1 MEEIY
6 NNMVQ
11 KYSGSNK
18 AGKLFL
24 TFSDGKDQAP
34 TIEPIPHNSSDTM
47 WMELNDMIQQAILTS
62 HLISSPELLGI
73 ITPGSLGNPDHLEAQ
88 DHFKN
93 LVIKPIQKEI
103 KSIFEKL
110 LSIRDKKPTEI
121 EIAQY
126 NMVTIP
132 DAAPIE
138 TVNVNKDVAVD
149 ENKNETI
156 N

>member
-1 MEEIY
+1 
-6 NNMVQ
+6 
-11 KYSGSNK
+11 
-18 AGKLFL
+18 
-24 TFSDGKDQAP
+24 
-34 TIEPIPHNSSDTM
+34 
-47 WMELNDMIQQAILTS
+47 
-62 HLISSPELLGI
+62 
-73 ITPGSLGNPDHLEAQ
+73 
-88 DHFKN
+88 